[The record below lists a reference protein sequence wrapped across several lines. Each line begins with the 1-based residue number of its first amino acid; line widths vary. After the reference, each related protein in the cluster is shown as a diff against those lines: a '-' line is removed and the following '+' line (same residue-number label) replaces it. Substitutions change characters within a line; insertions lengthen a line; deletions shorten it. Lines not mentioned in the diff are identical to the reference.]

1 MDNQSDCTSLFQVDF
16 IPWNFGQFGVFDWAN
31 LLCYLLIAFDW
42 DRCDV
47 AKEQIHALKMAELCE
62 SYQNESNKQRRAKKY
77 SYIAKI

>member
-1 MDNQSDCTSLFQVDF
+1 MIVRRYFKLILFRGISVNLAF
-16 IPWNFGQFGVFDWAN
+16 FDWAN